1 MPNTTK
7 QPVNET
13 AEETSGK
20 LVDRLVDQ
28 PTTDDLL
35 GFEDFAISV
44 AKNINSVAENINN
57 KNTKITM
64 GIYGEW
70 GSGKTSF
77 LQMIEKHLEKDIKPI
92 WFKAWEY
99 DEEDHLW
106 VALLKTIL
114 DQTKQRADW
123 YPKVRVG
130 LSHLLANS
138 RLRAAVIKVGS
149 ILLRFALFFIGIV
162 ILLGL
167 NSGQIVDFLKT
178 NNSVLP
184 TSFQSFIVKIL
195 GFAAAF
201 PFLSSLFGFVKESL
215 NVKVTKTGDTPGYR
229 NPAFLDEFKTFR
241 ENINQ
246 LKPRKPLVVIIDDL
260 DRCSPEKTIQVLEV
274 IVAFQDSKDF
284 VFLLALDRKMIEVSI
299 AAKYKEMMTLDN
311 DQNGLL
317 RKRILFYECYME
329 KIFQQSIFLPLLSK
343 FKIENFVT
351 NLSCDGDIKQC
362 ASIFAAGIPPNPRKI
377 KCILRAFLFI
387 RDVVK
392 GDEEIKPSLLAK
404 LIVIKYQFPDV
415 FEAIAER
422 PSLLEELEKY
432 FRNKQAGDE
441 PLSKQV
447 EQYVA
452 DYPELGR
459 MLIEGDDTFIEA
471 KLCRYIALTCAAG

>member
-35 GFEDFAISV
+35 GFEDFAT
-44 AKNINSVAENINN
+44 SVAENINN

-77 LQMIEKHLEKDIKPI
+77 LQMIEKHLKEKDIKPI
-92 WFKAWEY
+92 WFKAWQY
-99 DEEDHLW
+99 DKEDHLW
-106 VALLKTIL
+106 RALLKTIL
-114 DQTKQRADW
+114 DQTKQREQLM
-123 YPKVRVG
+123 PRVKVELRN
-130 LSHLLANS
+130 LLANS
-138 RLRAAVIKVGS
+138 GLRAAVKKVGS
-149 ILLRFALFFIGIV
+149 ILIRSVVFAIGIV

-167 NSGQIVDFLKT
+167 YSGQIADFLKT
-178 NNSVLP
+178 NNALVP
-184 TSFQSFIVKIL
+184 ASFQSVIVKVVGVI
-195 GFAAAF
+195 AAVGAAS
-201 PFLSSLFGFVKESL
+201 PLLNSLFGSLKESL
-215 NVKVTKTGDTPGYR
+215 NTKVAKTEDKPSYR
-229 NPAFLDEFKTFR
+229 EPAFFDEFKTFR
-241 ENINQ
+241 KDIDR
-246 LKPRKPLVVIIDDL
+246 LKPREPLVVIIDDL

-299 AAKYKEMMTLDN
+299 AAKYKEMMTLDH

-317 RKRILFYECYME
+317 RKKILFYECYME

-343 FKIENFVT
+343 FTIENYVA
-351 NLSCDGDIKQC
+351 NLSCDEDIKQC

-392 GDEEIKPSLLAK
+392 GDAEIKPSLLAK

-459 MLIEGDDTFIEA
+459 MLIEGGDTFIEA